1 MDGDVRILS
10 SPTTCFL
17 LYIYQKY
24 VQRFVLET
32 FSLIVICLLIYTKEQ
47 RKKLID
53 LLKPE
58 SQNLREVSHRHSNS
72 YCTSFIY

>member
-47 RKKLID
+47 RKKID
-53 LLKPE
+53 
-58 SQNLREVSHRHSNS
+58 
-72 YCTSFIY
+72 